1 MFYAQSAIAVISGR
15 TEQKKQKINGL
26 IINNTRHVSVPA
38 CIEQP
43 TVKLMN
49 YGAHFECFYVN
60 DEPDSKFLYTQTIKL
75 YCIAFSLYCIFT
87 AYERQRGDTSYSTGR
102 FPNVAVTSQTC
113 RKRSPIS
120 SSFSVALLFHFS
132 FTSHNILYITP
143 ITRHC
148 HANNL
153 PSTEQ
158 KLNQNKISLCL
169 SFSIVFDRLSV
180 V

>member
-75 YCIAFSLYCIFT
+75 YCIVLYCIFT
-87 AYERQRGDTSYSTGR
+87 VLH
-102 FPNVAVTSQTC
+102 FHC
-113 RKRSPIS
+113 LRKAARRHE
-120 SSFSVALLFHFS
+120 LFHWQVS
-132 FTSHNILYITP
+132 ERCRNISNMPETFPHLLIFLCRSSVPFQLYVT
-143 ITRHC
+143 
-148 HANNL
+148 
-153 PSTEQ
+153 
-158 KLNQNKISLCL
+158 
-169 SFSIVFDRLSV
+169 
-180 V
+180 